1 MEVPMRQRGAQS
13 RRERPGGD
21 LGTFG
26 APLGSGGGGR
36 DRFWPTVAMI
46 AIVIATAGWTT
57 VAVLVMSGGNPTAA
71 NAPSTQ
77 IADASPSDDLGLGI
91 EPDSSDS
98 PEPESHVSPALEAL
112 LPKTAGATA
121 LTTQSWTGAT
131 LLSDDGWSDAF
142 TKFLQGAGKTPADLL
157 IAQGYDQT
165 GNIDL
170 TVAAFKIS
178 GVSAADVRKTLVNAW
193 KADYPE
199 LATTSE
205 TVGGKKVTKGVFQDT
220 GIDSYWYEHED
231 LVYDVETADSDL
243 AATVLA
249 ALP

>member
-26 APLGSGGGGR
+26 APLGSGGGGG

-71 NAPSTQ
+71 NGPSTQ
-77 IADASPSDDLGLGI
+77 VADASPSDDLGLGI

>member
-26 APLGSGGGGR
+26 APLGSGGGGG

-71 NAPSTQ
+71 SGPSTQ
-77 IADASPSDDLGLGI
+77 VAVASPSDDLGLGI

-231 LVYDVETADSDL
+231 LVYDVETADTDL

>member
-1 MEVPMRQRGAQS
+1 MRQRGAQS
-13 RRERPGGD
+13 RRERSGRDG
-21 LGTFG
+21 GTFG
-26 APLGSGGGGR
+26 APLGSGGGR
-36 DRFWPTVAMI
+36 DRFWPTLAMI
-46 AIVIATAGWTT
+46 AIVVATAGWTT
-57 VAVLVMSGGNPTAA
+57 VAVLVMSGGGAGAA
-71 NAPSTQ
+71 AGPSPATV
-77 IADASPSDDLGLGI
+77 AEASPSDDLGLGL
-91 EPDSSDS
+91 EPDASES
-98 PEPESHVSPALEAL
+98 PEPPSHVSPALEGV
-112 LPKTAGATA
+112 LPKTAGTTA
-121 LTTQSWTGAT
+121 LTSQSWTGAT

-142 TKFLQGAGKTPADLL
+142 TTFLQGAGKTPADLL

-205 TVGGKKVTKGVFQDT
+205 TVGGKKVTRGVFQDT
-220 GIDSYWYEHED
+220 GIDSYWYEHDD
-231 LVYDVETADSDL
+231 LVYDVETADKDL

>member
-26 APLGSGGGGR
+26 APLGSGGRNG

-57 VAVLVMSGGNPTAA
+57 VAVLVMSGGGPASS
-71 NAPSTQ
+71 PSPAQ
-77 IADASPSDDLGLGI
+77 IAAASPSDDLGLGLD
-91 EPDSSDS
+91 PGASDS
-98 PEPESHVSPALEAL
+98 PEPESHVSPALEAI

-121 LTTQSWTGAT
+121 LTTQSWTGTT
-131 LLSDDGWSDAF
+131 LLSDDGWSNAF
-142 TKFLQGAGKTPADLL
+142 TTFLQSVGKTPADLL

-178 GVSAADVRKTLVNAW
+178 GVAAADVRKTLVNAW

>member
-1 MEVPMRQRGAQS
+1 MRQRGAQS

-26 APLGSGGGGR
+26 PPLGSGGRG

-57 VAVLVMSGGNPTAA
+57 VAVLVLSGGGPASS
-71 NAPSTQ
+71 PSPAQ
-77 IADASPSDDLGLGI
+77 VAVASPSDDLGLGI

-98 PEPESHVSPALEAL
+98 PEPESHVSPALEAV

-121 LTTQSWTGAT
+121 LTTQSWTGTT
-131 LLSDDGWSDAF
+131 LLSDDGWSNAF
-142 TKFLQGAGKTPADLL
+142 TTFLQSVGKTPADLL

>member
-26 APLGSGGGGR
+26 APLGSGGRSG

-57 VAVLVMSGGNPTAA
+57 VAVLVLSSGSPAGANP
-71 NAPSTQ
+71 SSSQ
-77 IADASPSDDLGLGI
+77 IAAASPSDDLGLAI

-98 PEPESHVSPALEAL
+98 PEPESHVSPALEAV

-131 LLSDDGWSDAF
+131 LLSDDGWSNAF
-142 TKFLQGAGKTPADLL
+142 TAFLQSVGKTSADLL